1 MIGKLA
7 MKKVTILLADND
19 PDFLKARQKILQ
31 AEGYEVVLASK
42 PEDAVQI
49 LQNDDIALAVVDL
62 RLEDD
67 EDDADMS
74 GLALIR
80 RVAPKIPKILLTG
93 HPTIE
98 VTRRALKGYYDQA
111 PAAVDMLSK
120 SDDPENFLR
129 AVSQALEK
137 HVTHRQRRALWL
149 KISVAILILMV
160 IISFFLVVVLNRGI
174 QEVFITILS
183 ALALEIV
190 AALVVRFTLEK

>member
-1 MIGKLA
+1 

-19 PDFLKARQKILQ
+19 PEFLKARQKMLQ

-42 PEDAVQI
+42 PEDAARI
-49 LQNDDIALAVVDL
+49 LHNDDISLAVVDL

-80 RVAPKIPKILLTG
+80 RVAPKVPKILLTG

-98 VTRRALKGYYDQA
+98 VARRALKGYYDQV

-120 SDDPENFLR
+120 SDDPETFLR
-129 AVSQALEK
+129 AVSQALDK
-137 HVTHRQRRALWL
+137 HVTHRQRRKIWM
-149 KISVAILILMV
+149 KISLGMLVLVV
-160 IISFFLVVVLNRGI
+160 IISFFLVIVLEKGFK
-174 QEVFITILS
+174 EVIITIMS

-190 AALVVRFTLEK
+190 AALVVRFTLDK